1 MNVVSGGSVRIVLL
15 TGHLSPAAG
24 GLSVS
29 VPGLARSLGRLPE
42 TSIHVVGVHDRRT
55 PGAGAT
61 GFENVHPHAEYGP
74 RKFHWAPGMARTLD
88 AIDPDLVDVQG
99 IRMHQSLVNLRRHRR
114 TRRPYVVT
122 PRGMLDAWTL
132 QRSKWKKQVIGR
144 LFENE
149 HIRRA
154 ACLRALTAAEAEAF
168 RAHGLT
174 NPIAVVPNGV
184 EIDAAVPLA
193 TRAGHAPV
201 ILFLGRLDPK
211 KGVEE
216 LLHAWAMV
224 QAGPIGS
231 GWRLQVTGW
240 GDAGYVSR
248 LQRLANHLSLGATIT
263 FTGPLFGAAK
273 AMAFRSASGF
283 ILPSFSEGLPM
294 SVLEA
299 WSRELPVL
307 MTAECNLAEGFA
319 AGSAVRITPEPHA
332 MARTLVEFLAMSDRE
347 RRAMGAAGRRLVET
361 RFTWARVASEM
372 HAVYEWVLGSG
383 PRPSVVVLD

>member
-1 MNVVSGGSVRIVLL
+1 VRIVLL

-29 VPGLARSLGRLPE
+29 VPGMARSLGRLPE
-42 TSIHVVGVHDRRT
+42 TCIHIVGVRDRRT
-55 PGAGAT
+55 PGT
-61 GFENVHPHAEYGP
+61 GVPRGENVHSHAEYGP
-74 RKFHWAPGMARTLD
+74 RKFHWAPGIARTLD
-88 AIDPDLVDVQG
+88 SIDPDIIDVQG

-114 TRRPYVVT
+114 TGRPYVVT
-122 PRGMLDAWTL
+122 PRGMLDPWTL
-132 QRSKWKKQVIGR
+132 QRSAWKKQAVGR

-149 HIRRA
+149 HLRRA

-184 EIDAAVPLA
+184 EIDTAESLT
-193 TRAGHAPV
+193 TRAGDAPV

-216 LLHAWAMV
+216 LLQAWATV
-224 QAGPIGS
+224 QARPIGS
-231 GWRLQVTGW
+231 GWTLQVTGW
-240 GDAGYVSR
+240 GDAAYVSH
-248 LQRLANHLSLGATIT
+248 LQRLANDLSPGPTVS

-273 AMAFRSASGF
+273 AMAFRNASGF

-294 SVLEA
+294 AVLEA
-299 WSRELPVL
+299 WSWGLPVL
-307 MTAECNLAEGFA
+307 MTAECNVAEGFA
-319 AGSAVRITPEPHA
+319 TGAALRITPEPHA
-332 MARTLVEFLAMSDRE
+332 IARTLVEFLAMSDAE
-347 RRAMGAAGRRLVET
+347 RRTMGAAGRRLVET
-361 RFTWARVASEM
+361 RFTWARVATEM

-383 PRPSVVVLD
+383 PRPSFVVVD